1 MGKPKAAPAPAQPDP
16 AAVAQA
22 QTASNLQTSIANSYM
37 GNANQYSPMG
47 SMEFN
52 PVGTVNVGGYEVP
65 RWESTQSFSPEQQ
78 QLYNQNVALEQLQNN
93 VAGDQM
99 TRLSGYLSQ
108 PFDQSNLVPRVQSI
122 AQPQYYSNYQ
132 SQTGVP
138 LNYSLGAENITSFD
152 PSFYQGLQSDA
163 GLSATAQG
171 TFDDVGGPQRSIGP
185 QDWSED
191 RLRVE
196 DAINSR
202 LNPQL
207 DRDRAS
213 LENTLVNQGLVRGS
227 QAFNDAM
234 DESNRQANDARMQT
248 ILAGGQEQSRLAG
261 LDFNQFQL
269 ENSAQQQAYDQA
281 MNRVGFQNQALAQNN
296 DINLKAG
303 EFRNNAATQ
312 NLQNYIA
319 GNVAQNTAAQ
329 MAFDQSAQN
338 RQFSNVTAQQEMDNY
353 NAYLDRLNAQQQ
365 TIFGNQM
372 NTAEYYNTLRERQLQ
387 ENLAVRNQP
396 ISEISALMSGGQP
409 TIPQFTAF
417 RPSPMGETPIGDYT
431 YKGYDTASR
440 NWQAQQQ
447 AAAQSRAGMYNLGSS
462 LFGTLGR
469 AATGGMFGSDRR
481 LKRDIRPLGITGSHD
496 LPLYSFKYL
505 WDDVPRV
512 GFMADEVAAVRPD
525 AVANDNLGFALVNYG
540 AL

>member
-1 MGKPKAAPAPAQPDP
+1 MGGKAPKSAPAPAQPDP
-16 AAVAQA
+16 AAVARA
-22 QTASNLQTSIANSYM
+22 QTGSNVMTSIANSYL
-37 GNANQYSPMG
+37 GNANQYSPFG
-47 SMEFN
+47 SMQFN
-52 PVGTVNVGGYEVP
+52 QTGMQTVTDPTSGASYQIP
-65 RWESTQSFSPEQQ
+65 TFESIQSFSPEQQ
-78 QLYNQNVALEQLQNN
+78 NLYNQSVSLETLQNN
-93 VAGDQM
+93 IAGDQM
-99 TRLSGYLSQ
+99 SRLSDYLSV
-108 PFDQSNLVPRVQSI
+108 PFNQDNLVPRTQSI
-122 AQPQYYSNYQ
+122 NQPQYYSNYQ

-138 LNYSLGAENITSFD
+138 LNYSLGTENITQFD
-152 PSFYQGLQSDA
+152 PSSYKGLLGS
-163 GLSATAQG
+163 LSN
-171 TFDDVGGPQRSIGP
+171 DVGTLQLNVGP

-191 RLRVE
+191 RQRVE
-196 DAINSR
+196 DAIYSR

-261 LDFNQFQL
+261 LDFQQFQL
-269 ENSAQQQAYDQA
+269 ENQ
-281 MNRVGFQNQALAQNN
+281 
-296 DINLKAG
+296 
-303 EFRNNAATQ
+303 AATQ
-312 NLQNYIA
+312 DLTNATTWGNFYNNAQSQDLQNRIA

-353 NAYLDRLNAQQQ
+353 NAYLDRLNSQQQ
-365 TIFGNQM
+365 TMFGQELNL
-372 NTAEYYNTLRERQLQ
+372 AEYYNTLRERQFQ

-396 ISEISALMSGGQP
+396 ISEISALMNGGQP
-409 TIPQFTAF
+409 TIPQFTSF
-417 RPSPMGETPIGDYT
+417 RPSPMGETPIGQYT
-431 YKGYDTASR
+431 YQGYDTASR

-447 AAAQSRAGMYNLGSS
+447 AAAQSRAGMYNLGAS
-462 LFGTLGR
+462 LFGTAGR
-469 AATGGMFGSDRR
+469 MATGGMFSDRR
-481 LKRDIRPLGITGSHD
+481 LKRDIKSLGITGSHD
-496 LPLYSFKYL
+496 LPLYSFRYV

-525 AVANDNLGFALVNYG
+525 AVASDNLGFAYVDYG

>member
-1 MGKPKAAPAPAQPDP
+1 MGGKAPKASPMPAQPDP
-16 AAVAQA
+16 AAVARA
-22 QTASNLQTSIANSYM
+22 QTGSNLLTSMGNAYM
-37 GNANQYSPMG
+37 GNANQYSPFG
-47 SMEFN
+47 SMTFN
-52 PVGTVNVGGYEVP
+52 QTGTRSVTDPTNGATYDVP
-65 RWESTQSFSPEQQ
+65 TFESIQSLSPEQQ
-78 QLYNQNVALEQLQNN
+78 QLYAQNVALEQLQNN

-99 TRLSGYLSQ
+99 SRLSGYLSQ

-132 SQTGVP
+132 SRTGVP
-138 LNYSLGAENITSFD
+138 LNYSLGTENITGFD
-152 PSFYQGLQSDA
+152 PSFYRDLQTSFADP
-163 GLSATAQG
+163 GQIQKSVNLQT
-171 TFDDVGGPQRSIGP
+171 DVGP
-185 QDWSED
+185 QDWSAD

-196 DAINSR
+196 DAMYSR

-207 DRDRAS
+207 DRDRAG

-234 DESNRQANDARMQT
+234 DEANRQANDARMGV

-261 LDFNQFQL
+261 LDFTQFGL
-269 ENSAQQQAYDQA
+269 ENQAQLQMGQFANAAQQQQY
-281 MNRVGFQNQALAQNN
+281 GQNLGTAQFAN
-296 DINLKAG
+296 DAT
-303 EFRNNAATQ
+303 TQ
-312 NLQNYIA
+312 NLQNRIA

-329 MAFDQSAQN
+329 MQFDQSAQN
-338 RQFSNVTAQQEMDNY
+338 RQFSNVTAQQEMDSY
-353 NAYLDRLNAQQQ
+353 NTYLDRLNAQQQ
-365 TIFGNQM
+365 SVFGNQM
-372 NTAEYYNTLRERQLQ
+372 NIAEYYNALRERQLQ

-409 TIPQFTAF
+409 TIPQFTPF
-417 RPSPMGETPIGDYT
+417 RPSPMGETPIGQYT
-431 YKGYDTASR
+431 YQGYDTASR

-447 AAAQSRAGMYNLGSS
+447 AAAQSRAGMYNLGAS

-481 LKRDIRPLGITGSHD
+481 LKRDIRPLGITGSHG
-496 LPLYSFKYL
+496 LPLYSFRYL
-505 WDDVPRV
+505 WDDVPHV

-525 AVANDNLGFALVNYG
+525 AVANDNLGFAYVNYG

>member
-16 AAVAQA
+16 AAVARA
-22 QTASNLQTSIANSYM
+22 QTTSNLQTSIANTYM
-37 GNANQYSPMG
+37 GNANQYSPFG

-52 PVGTVNVGGYEVP
+52 QVGSQQVGGETIP
-65 RWESTQSFSPEQQ
+65 LWESIQTLSPEQQ
-78 QLYNQNVALEQLQNN
+78 NLYNQNVALETQQNN
-93 VAGDQM
+93 IAGDQM
-99 TRLSGYLSQ
+99 SRLSDYLSV
-108 PFDQSNLVPRVQSI
+108 PFNQSNLVPRVQSI
-122 AQPQYYSNYQ
+122 AQPLQYSNWQ

-138 LNYSLGAENITSFD
+138 LNYSLGTENITQFD
-152 PSFYQGLQSDA
+152 PSVYRGLLPDA
-163 GLSATAQG
+163 GMSMTAVGQ
-171 TFDDVGGPQRSIGP
+171 FSDVGGPSREVGP

-196 DAINSR
+196 EAIQSR
-202 LNPQL
+202 MNPQI

-234 DESNRQANDARMQT
+234 DENNRQANDARMQS

-261 LDFNQFQL
+261 LDFQQFGL
-269 ENSAQQQAYDQA
+269 ENQAQQQAYDQA
-281 MNRVGFQNQALAQNN
+281 MSRVGFQNQALAQNN
-296 DINLKAG
+296 DIALKAA
-303 EFRNNAATQ
+303 EFNNNSSTQ
-312 NLQNYIA
+312 DFQNRMA

-338 RQFSNVTAQQEMDNY
+338 RQFSNVTAQQEMDNF
-353 NAYLDRLNAQQQ
+353 NANVDRQNAQQQ
-365 TIFGNQM
+365 TMFGNQL
-372 NTAEYYNTLRERQLQ
+372 NLAEYYNTLRERQFQ

-396 ISEISALMSGGQP
+396 ISEISALMNGGQP
-409 TIPQFTAF
+409 TIPQFTSF
-417 RPSPMGETPIGDYT
+417 RPSPMGETPIGQYT
-431 YKGYDTASR
+431 YSGYDTASR

-469 AATGGMFGSDRR
+469 AATGGMFSDRR
-481 LKRDIRPLGITGSHD
+481 LKRDIKALGITGSHN
-496 LPLYSFKYL
+496 LPLYSFRYI

-525 AVANDNLGFALVNYG
+525 AVANDNLGFAYVDYG

>member
-65 RWESTQSFSPEQQ
+65 RWESVQSFSPEQQ
-78 QLYNQNVALEQLQNN
+78 NLYNQNVSLETLQNN
-93 VAGDQM
+93 IAGDQ
-99 TRLSGYLSQ
+99 LSRMSNYLST

-138 LNYSLGAENITSFD
+138 LNYSLGTENITQFD
-152 PSFYQGLQSDA
+152 PSFYSDLQ
-163 GLSATAQG
+163 TW
-171 TFDDVGGPQRSIGP
+171 FNDVGDPQRTVGP

-196 DAINSR
+196 DAIYSR

-261 LDFNQFQL
+261 LDFQQFGL
-269 ENSAQQQAYDQA
+269 ENQAQQQAYDQA
-281 MNRVGFQNQALAQNN
+281 MQRVGFSN
-296 DINLKAG
+296 DAT
-303 EFRNNAATQ
+303 TQ
-312 NLQNYIA
+312 NLQNRIA

-353 NAYLDRLNAQQQ
+353 NTYLDRLNSQQQ
-365 TIFGNQM
+365 TMFGNQM
-372 NTAEYYNTLRERQLQ
+372 NIAEYYNTLRERQFQ

-396 ISEISALMSGGQP
+396 ISEISALMNGGQP

-417 RPSPMGETPIGDYT
+417 RPSPMGETPIGQYT
-431 YKGYDTASR
+431 YQGYDTASR

-447 AAAQSRAGMYNLGSS
+447 AAAQSRAGMYNLGAS
-462 LFGTLGR
+462 LFGLGGR
-469 AATGGMFGSDRR
+469 SLTGGGMFSSDRR
-481 LKRDIRPLGITGSHD
+481 LKRDIKSLGITGSHD
-496 LPLYSFKYL
+496 LPLYSFKYV

-512 GFMADEVAAVRPD
+512 GFMADDVAAVRPD